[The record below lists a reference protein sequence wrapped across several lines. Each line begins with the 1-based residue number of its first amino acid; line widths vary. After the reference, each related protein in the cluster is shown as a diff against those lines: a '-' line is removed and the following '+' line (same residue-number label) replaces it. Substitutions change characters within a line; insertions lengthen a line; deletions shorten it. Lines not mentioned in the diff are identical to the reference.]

1 MIFNTLETKN
11 NVFVAPIAGV
21 TDHVFRK
28 ILKDMG
34 AGLLYTEMVSAKALC
49 FGDKKTKSLMQ
60 IADDQQPC
68 GVQLFG
74 SDPKIIAEAA
84 KIVENTT
91 PAAFIDIN
99 MGCPVPKV
107 AGNGE
112 GSALLKNP
120 PLMGEIIY
128 AVKNAV
134 KLPVTAKIRIG
145 WTADSINAVEC
156 AKILEQNGADMI
168 AVHGRT
174 REQYYSGTA
183 DRSIIRD
190 VKNAVKIPVV
200 GNGDI
205 TSPESMRDMFE
216 FTGCD
221 AVMLARG
228 IMGNPWLI
236 KQCLHYQQTGE
247 ILPQPSFD
255 EMAEMA
261 VYHTKML
268 VEAFGERNGIRQ
280 ARGHLTWYVKGRRG
294 AAAVKNLLTSALT
307 VEEIEEVFA
316 RWKNEL
322 SDTQH

>member
-1 MIFNTLETKN
+1 MQR
-11 NVFVAPIAGV
+11 IA
-21 TDHVFRK
+21 F
-28 ILKDMG
+28 
-34 AGLLYTEMVSAKALC
+34 
-49 FGDKKTKSLMQ
+49 
-60 IADDQQPC
+60 C
-68 GVQLFG
+68 G
-74 SDPKIIAEAA
+74 
-84 KIVENTT
+84 
-91 PAAFIDIN
+91 
-99 MGCPVPKV
+99 
-107 AGNGE
+107 
-112 GSALLKNP
+112 
-120 PLMGEIIY
+120 
-128 AVKNAV
+128 KNAV

-190 VKNAVKIPVV
+190 VKNTVKIPVV

-261 VYHTKML
+261 ENHTKML

>member
-1 MIFNTLETKN
+1 MIFNTLETEN

-21 TDHVFRK
+21 TDLVFRK

-49 FGDKKTKSLMQ
+49 FGDKKTQSLMK
-60 IADDQQPC
+60 IADEEHPC

-74 SDPKIIAEAA
+74 SDPDIIAKAA
-84 KIVENTT
+84 KIVEQTT
-91 PAAFIDIN
+91 SAAFIDIN

-120 PLMGEIIY
+120 ELIGKIMY

-134 KLPVTAKIRIG
+134 SLPVTAKIRIG
-145 WTADSINAVEC
+145 WDDSCINAVQC
-156 AKILEQNGADMI
+156 AKILEKNGADMI

-183 DRSIIRD
+183 DRTVIRD

-205 TSPESMRDMFE
+205 TTPESMRDMLD

-228 IMGNPWLI
+228 ILGNPWLVR
-236 KQCLHYQQTGE
+236 QCIHYLKTGE
-247 ILPQPSFD
+247 ILPPPSLE
-255 EMAEMA
+255 EMIDMA

-268 VEAFGERNGIRQ
+268 VEAFGETKGIRQ

-294 AAAVKNLLTSALT
+294 AAAIKNELTSALS
-307 VEEIEEVFA
+307 VGEIETIFD
-316 RWKNEL
+316 RWKHEL
-322 SDTQH
+322 LNSQH